1 MTHTITIYL
10 FDSLVIN
17 AVLAGLGLLMLAK
30 LGSWVLQ
37 SILP

>member
-37 SILP
+37 GILP